1 MSDADATSVDTPD
14 AAGHPVSPVTAF
26 STLTRVFSTY
36 SVSWRKA
43 LGVVVLGAIFVGL
56 MGQLATSDPPT
67 RLEPISI
74 EDEQALF
81 EEAIDS
87 IDRDELAG
95 LSQEQVQERVNEW
108 VSEERLRRSPDAP
121 THDLGWD
128 VATTLTQIGL
138 GVLLPLIC
146 LLFAM
151 PALGAPRSDHAL
163 SYVWLSGAPLWVVP
177 TAGLAAALVIA
188 LPLSTVVMLAA
199 SLAAKGTAAV
209 HAGVLIGSIFGAV
222 AWCSVAVLASLMLG
236 RPLIW
241 GLAYVIVVEPFLAG
255 DLTQSTPL
263 GALSVS
269 RYTTSPIKS
278 WISIADDGDFAG
290 SAVSPTVAIIVMLA
304 LAVAAIAAA
313 TWRLSR
319 MTVDE

>member
-1 MSDADATSVDTPD
+1 MSDTSSQMRAV
-14 AAGHPVSPVTAF
+14 ASGPVSSTSAF

-56 MGQLATSDPPT
+56 MGQLAASDPPT
-67 RLEPISI
+67 RLEPMSI

-81 EEAIDS
+81 EEGLDS
-87 IDRDELAG
+87 LGRDELAG
-95 LSQEQVQERVNEW
+95 LSEEQVQERVSEW
-108 VSEERLRRSPDAP
+108 VREESLRRSPDAP

-128 VATTLTQIGL
+128 VAIMLTQVGL
-138 GVLLPLIC
+138 GILVPLIC
-146 LLFAM
+146 LLCAV
-151 PALGAPRSDHAL
+151 PALGSPRSDHAL
-163 SYVWLSGAPLWVVP
+163 SYVWLSGTALWVVP
-177 TAGLAAALVIA
+177 AAGLAAALAIA
-188 LPLSTVVMLAA
+188 LPLSTGVMLAA

-222 AWCSVAVLASLMLG
+222 AWCSIAVLASLMLG

-241 GLAYVIVVEPFLAG
+241 GLAYVIAVEPFLAG

-269 RYTTSPIKS
+269 RYVTSPIKS
-278 WISIADDGDFAG
+278 WITIPDDGDFAG
-290 SAVSPTVAIIVMLA
+290 SAVSPTVAVIVMLA
-304 LAVAAIAAA
+304 VAVAAIAAA
-313 TWRLSR
+313 AWRLSR